1 MPIYEYQCDACRKR
15 TTLFIRSIINP
26 EPVRCQHCG
35 SDRLT
40 RLMSRIA
47 TPKSEEARMES
58 LADPSSLGDLDESD
72 PKSMARF
79 MKKMAGE
86 MGEDFDEGMM
96 GELDQAPIM
105 PSSKS
110 SPISPAIFFMNQI
123 GRA

>member
-15 TTLFIRSIINP
+15 TTLFIRSISNP
-26 EPVRCQHCG
+26 EPARCQHCG

-47 TPKSEEARMES
+47 TPKSEEARLES

-79 MKKMAGE
+79 MKKIAGE
-86 MGEDFDEGMM
+86 TGEDFDEGMLE
-96 GELDQAPIM
+96 ELDKADEGTGDE
-105 PSSKS
+105 PS
-110 SPISPAIFFMNQI
+110 
-123 GRA
+123 G

>member
-47 TPKSEEARMES
+47 TPKWEEARMES

-72 PKSMARF
+72 PKSVARL
-79 MKKMAGE
+79 MKQLARE
-86 MGEDFDEGMM
+86 MGEGVEGGML
-96 GELDQAPIM
+96 GELDKAPD
-105 PSSKS
+105 
-110 SPISPAIFFMNQI
+110 
-123 GRA
+123 GTEH

>member
-1 MPIYEYQCDACRKR
+1 MPIYKSKCAPCRKR
-15 TTLFIRSIINP
+15 TTLFIRSISNP
-26 EPVRCQHCG
+26 EPARCQHCG

-47 TPKSEEARMES
+47 TPKSEEARLES

-86 MGEDFDEGMM
+86 TGEDFDEGMLE
-96 GELDQAPIM
+96 ELDQADEVTGDE
-105 PSSKS
+105 PS
-110 SPISPAIFFMNQI
+110 
-123 GRA
+123 G

>member
-15 TTLFIRSIINP
+15 TTLFIRSISNP
-26 EPVRCQHCG
+26 EPARCQHCG

-47 TPKSEEARMES
+47 TPKSEEARLES

-86 MGEDFDEGMM
+86 TGEDFDEGMLE
-96 GELDQAPIM
+96 ELDKADEGTGDE
-105 PSSKS
+105 PS
-110 SPISPAIFFMNQI
+110 
-123 GRA
+123 G

>member
-15 TTLFIRSIINP
+15 TTLFILSISNP
-26 EPVRCQHCG
+26 EPARCQHCG
-35 SDRLT
+35 SERLT

-58 LADPSSLGDLDESD
+58 LADPSSFGDLDERD

-96 GELDQAPIM
+96 AELDQPPEGTGDAP
-105 PSSKS
+105 SD
-110 SPISPAIFFMNQI
+110 
-123 GRA
+123 

>member
-15 TTLFIRSIINP
+15 TTLFIRSISNP
-26 EPVRCQHCG
+26 EPARCQHCG

-47 TPKSEEARMES
+47 TPKSEEARLES

-86 MGEDFDEGMM
+86 TGEDFDEGMLE
-96 GELDQAPIM
+96 ELDQADEGTGDE
-105 PSSKS
+105 PS
-110 SPISPAIFFMNQI
+110 
-123 GRA
+123 G

>member
-15 TTLFIRSIINP
+15 TTLLILSVSSP
-26 EPVRCQHCG
+26 EPARCQHCG

-58 LADPSSLGDLDESD
+58 LADPSSFGDLDESD

-79 MKKMAGE
+79 MKKMARE
-86 MGEDFDEGMM
+86 TGEDFDEGMM
-96 GELDQAPIM
+96 EEMDQAAEGTGDE
-105 PSSKS
+105 PSD
-110 SPISPAIFFMNQI
+110 
-123 GRA
+123 

>member
-15 TTLFIRSIINP
+15 TTLLVLSISNP
-26 EPVRCQHCG
+26 EPARCQHCG
-35 SDRLT
+35 SERLT

-47 TPKSEEARMES
+47 TPKSEDARLES

-96 GELDQAPIM
+96 GEAEEGAGEEQSGGEGD
-105 PSSKS
+105 
-110 SPISPAIFFMNQI
+110 
-123 GRA
+123 

>member
-15 TTLFIRSIINP
+15 TTLFIRSISNP
-26 EPVRCQHCG
+26 EPARCQHCG

-40 RLMSRIA
+40 RLISRIA
-47 TPKSEEARMES
+47 TPKSEEARLES
-58 LADPSSLGDLDESD
+58 LADPSSLGNLDESD

-96 GELDQAPIM
+96 AEMDETAAGAGED
-105 PSSKS
+105 PS
-110 SPISPAIFFMNQI
+110 I
-123 GRA
+123 GTEGES

>member
-1 MPIYEYQCDACRKR
+1 MPISEYQRDARRKR
-15 TTLFIRSIINP
+15 TTLLILSVSRR
-26 EPVRCQHCG
+26 EPARCQHCG

-47 TPKSEEARMES
+47 TPKSEEAHMES

-96 GELDQAPIM
+96 DELDQGHEATGDE
-105 PSSKS
+105 PSDEK
-110 SPISPAIFFMNQI
+110 N
-123 GRA
+123 G

>member
-15 TTLFIRSIINP
+15 TTLLILSVSSR
-26 EPVRCQHCG
+26 EPARCQHCG

-47 TPKSEEARMES
+47 TPKSEEAHMES

-96 GELDQAPIM
+96 DELDQGHEATGDE
-105 PSSKS
+105 PSDEK
-110 SPISPAIFFMNQI
+110 N
-123 GRA
+123 G

>member
-15 TTLFIRSIINP
+15 TTLLILSVSSR
-26 EPVRCQHCG
+26 EPARCQHCG

-47 TPKSEEARMES
+47 TPKSEEARMEL
-58 LADPSSLGDLDESD
+58 LANPSSFGDLDESD
-72 PKSMARF
+72 PKSMARI

-96 GELDQAPIM
+96 DELDQGHEATGDE
-105 PSSKS
+105 PSDEK
-110 SPISPAIFFMNQI
+110 N
-123 GRA
+123 G

>member
-15 TTLFIRSIINP
+15 TTLFIRSISNP
-26 EPVRCQHCG
+26 EPARCQHCG

-47 TPKSEEARMES
+47 TPKSEEARLES

-86 MGEDFDEGMM
+86 TGEDFDEGMLE
-96 GELDQAPIM
+96 ELDQADEGTGDEP
-105 PSSKS
+105 
-110 SPISPAIFFMNQI
+110 
-123 GRA
+123 GG

>member
-15 TTLFIRSIINP
+15 TTLFIRSISNP
-26 EPVRCQHCG
+26 EPARCQHCG

-47 TPKSEEARMES
+47 TPKSEEARLES

-86 MGEDFDEGMM
+86 TGEDFDEGMLE
-96 GELDQAPIM
+96 ELDQADEGSGDE
-105 PSSKS
+105 PS
-110 SPISPAIFFMNQI
+110 
-123 GRA
+123 G

>member
-15 TTLFIRSIINP
+15 TTLLILSVSNP
-26 EPVRCQHCG
+26 EPARCQHCG

-58 LADPSSLGDLDESD
+58 LADPSSFGDLDESD
-72 PKSMARF
+72 PKSMTRF

-96 GELDQAPIM
+96 EGLDQPPEGTADE
-105 PSSKS
+105 PSD
-110 SPISPAIFFMNQI
+110 
-123 GRA
+123 

>member
-15 TTLFIRSIINP
+15 TTLFIRSISNP
-26 EPVRCQHCG
+26 EPARCQHCG

-47 TPKSEEARMES
+47 TPKSEEARLES
-58 LADPSSLGDLDESD
+58 LADPSSFGDLDESD

-86 MGEDFDEGMM
+86 MGEDVDEGMM
-96 GELDQAPIM
+96 SEMDEAAEETGDE
-105 PSSKS
+105 PS
-110 SPISPAIFFMNQI
+110 
-123 GRA
+123 G

>member
-15 TTLFIRSIINP
+15 TTLFIRCISNP
-26 EPVRCQHCG
+26 EPARCQHCG

-47 TPKSEEARMES
+47 TPKSEEARMEA

-96 GELDQAPIM
+96 ADMEEAANGTSDDTSTA
-105 PSSKS
+105 
-110 SPISPAIFFMNQI
+110 ADGGN
-123 GRA
+123 

>member
-15 TTLFIRSIINP
+15 TTLFIRSISNP
-26 EPVRCQHCG
+26 EPARCQHCG

-47 TPKSEEARMES
+47 TPKSEEARLES

-86 MGEDFDEGMM
+86 TGEDFDEGMLE
-96 GELDQAPIM
+96 ELDQADEGTGDD
-105 PSSKS
+105 PS
-110 SPISPAIFFMNQI
+110 
-123 GRA
+123 G

>member
-15 TTLFIRSIINP
+15 TTLFIRSISNP
-26 EPVRCQHCG
+26 EPARCQHCG

-47 TPKSEEARMES
+47 TPKSEEARLES

-79 MKKMAGE
+79 MKKMAVE
-86 MGEDFDEGMM
+86 TGEDFDEGMLE
-96 GELDQAPIM
+96 ELDQADEGTGDE
-105 PSSKS
+105 PS
-110 SPISPAIFFMNQI
+110 
-123 GRA
+123 G

>member
-15 TTLFIRSIINP
+15 TTLFIRSISNP
-26 EPVRCQHCG
+26 EPARCQHCG

-47 TPKSEEARMES
+47 TPKSEEARLES

-86 MGEDFDEGMM
+86 MGEDVDEGMM
-96 GELDQAPIM
+96 SEMDEAAEGTGDE
-105 PSSKS
+105 PS
-110 SPISPAIFFMNQI
+110 
-123 GRA
+123 G

>member
-15 TTLFIRSIINP
+15 TTLFIRSISNP
-26 EPVRCQHCG
+26 EPARCQHCG
-35 SDRLT
+35 CDRLT

-47 TPKSEEARMES
+47 TPKSEEARLES

-86 MGEDFDEGMM
+86 MGEDVDEGMM
-96 GELDQAPIM
+96 SEMDEAAEGTGDE
-105 PSSKS
+105 PS
-110 SPISPAIFFMNQI
+110 
-123 GRA
+123 G